1 MRSQR
6 HLENAKSMEPGQVKP
21 LEYVLSAVGVALL
34 DARSLCIQYINPF
47 LHALLK
53 QPWRNQEVIGR
64 LVEEVLP
71 VELPDNVLPLLRH
84 VAETGQSI
92 HYAEA
97 PFEGFLETR
106 GRTYWR
112 ISIERR
118 HEGSNADGEKQ
129 NELSEYTLL
138 IMVEDVTESV
148 RSRLHLNAIHYI
160 SSAIAGPSS
169 LHLVLDRILQVL
181 QDMFGSKRCAIFLI
195 DSSLADIEEIQRSG
209 YEERPHMNLNTPY
222 TARVAA
228 QKGLHPASHNWNPLV
243 NDKVLPGRVI
253 HERRSLTITDTRLTP
268 EIELPFINHQDKP
281 SRPGSAL
288 SVPIFE
294 PSSANRRAYLN
305 DSSSQNMIH
314 TDTVLGTIEVYHRRA
329 RGFPAEEVRLLEQF
343 AQQAGLAIQNAR
355 LFHSINRL
363 ARTASRHARQQ
374 ENIMQA
380 IPDGVVI
387 CDPHWH
393 IADVNQAARQMMG
406 WTEQV
411 LGLTISQA
419 LITSRAT
426 FQEDIARLCENG
438 ELIGYME
445 QRALEGK
452 FDEAKLIGADGN
464 TYSIRTT
471 YTPIQDE
478 LGDIF
483 AFIIIYH
490 DVTEQVAVR
499 ESIEAEVI
507 ARTVEL
513 NQRNTALQRA
523 QEAQE
528 TTNARMALLL
538 EHLPSGVMLVSA
550 HDNSIRVIN
559 QQAVQLLQQMGIY
572 LEPIDNPYEASKR
585 AIGRNCEQLLRS
597 VPMYGAANT
606 LVTYEE
612 TPLYKALVYGQDS
625 EAELR
630 TQKKDGQEIQLLV
643 NAAPLLGTDGTI
655 TSAILVYQEITRIK
669 NLERSR
675 EDFFTTMAH
684 ELKTPLANI
693 RAHLSALLVKDLEW
707 SNEEKYDFL
716 QTADEQVERLVGMI
730 NHFLDASRVEAGALR
745 LEIEPILV
753 PELCE
758 DLQDRLEALISHS
771 QRQLQLQIEPG
782 LQAARGDYELIM
794 SVLTNLLSNAF
805 RYAPEGDAV
814 VLKAEAVREPGQAKA
829 TGIKFSV
836 VDHGPGISEEQQ
848 KALFTRFST
857 FAAMSRPSVD
867 RPGQPTLERREKA
880 TRWSPAT
887 GLGLYI
893 SRGIIEA
900 HESQLTLSSSPGQGA
915 VFSFILPIFK
925 RQHKQRKDT
934 AQEVGVPFRGRL

>member
-1 MRSQR
+1 
-6 HLENAKSMEPGQVKP
+6 METGQVKP
-21 LEYVLSAVGVALL
+21 LEYILSSVAVGVAIL
-34 DARSLCIQYINPF
+34 DANSLCIQYINPY

-53 QPWRNQEVIGR
+53 QPWRNQDVTGR
-64 LVEEVLP
+64 TVREVLP
-71 VELPDNVLPLLRH
+71 ANLPGNVLSLLQH
-84 VAETGQSI
+84 VAKTGQSI
-92 HYAEA
+92 QYAEA
-97 PFEGFLETR
+97 PFEGFLESR

-112 ISIERR
+112 ISIERKR
-118 HEGSNADGEKQ
+118 EESLANGEQQ
-129 NELSEYTLL
+129 NELVKYILL
-138 IMVEDVTESV
+138 ITVEDVTESV

-195 DSSLADIEEIQRSG
+195 DSSLADIEAMRQIG
-209 YEERPHMNLNTPY
+209 GEELPHMSLNTLY

-228 QKGLHPASHNWNPLV
+228 QKGLHQASHDWNPQV
-243 NDKVLPGRVI
+243 NDKVLPGRVVR
-253 HERRSLTITDTRLTP
+253 ERRSLIITDTSLIP
-268 EIELPFINHQDKP
+268 EIELPLINHKDRP
-281 SRPGSAL
+281 SRPGSVL

-294 PSSANRRAYLN
+294 PSPVSRRASPH
-305 DSSSQNMIH
+305 DSSAQNMAH

-374 ENIMQA
+374 ENVMQA

-387 CDPHWH
+387 CDPRWR
-393 IADVNQAARQMMG
+393 IADVNQAARQLMG

-411 LGLTISQA
+411 IGLPISRA
-419 LITSRAT
+419 LTASSAT
-426 FQEDIARLCENG
+426 FQDDESRRYKHDEFTEHL
-438 ELIGYME
+438 EL
-445 QRALEGK
+445 QALEGR
-452 FDEAKLIGADGN
+452 FDETKMVGADGK

-490 DVTEQVAVR
+490 DVTEQVAAR
-499 ESIEAEVI
+499 ESVEAEVI
-507 ARTVEL
+507 ARTAEL
-513 NQRNTALQRA
+513 KQRNVALQTA
-523 QEAQE
+523 QEALE
-528 TTNARMALLL
+528 MTNARMSLLL
-538 EHLPSGVMLVSA
+538 ERLPSGVMLVSA
-550 HDNSIRVIN
+550 QDSNIRIIN
-559 QQAVQLLQQMGIY
+559 QQAVQLLQQMGIS
-572 LEPIDNPYEASKR
+572 LDPIDDPNEAAKQ

-597 VPMYGAANT
+597 IQVYGAANT
-606 LVTYEE
+606 PMPYEE
-612 TPLYKALVYGQDS
+612 TPLYKALLYGQSS
-625 EAELR
+625 EAELH
-630 TQKKDGQEIQLLV
+630 TQKKDGQDIHLLV
-643 NAAPLLGTDGTI
+643 NAAPLVSVDGSI

-693 RAHLSALLVKDLEW
+693 RAHLSALLAKDLEW

-745 LEIEPILV
+745 IEIEPILV
-753 PELCE
+753 SELCE
-758 DLQDRLEALISHS
+758 DLQDRLEALISNS
-771 QRQLQLQIEPG
+771 QRQLQLHIEPG
-782 LQAARGDYELIM
+782 LPAVRGDYELITN
-794 SVLTNLLSNAF
+794 VLTNLLSNAF
-805 RYAPEGDAV
+805 RYTPEGDAV
-814 VLKAEAVREPGQAKA
+814 ILKVEAVREAGQIKPA
-829 TGIKFSV
+829 GIKFSV
-836 VDHGPGISEEQQ
+836 ADHGPGISEELQ
-848 KALFTRFST
+848 KVLFTRFST
-857 FAAMSRPSVD
+857 FAAMSRPSID

-900 HESQLTLSSSPGQGA
+900 HESQLTLNSSPGQGA
-915 VFSFILPIFK
+915 IFSFILPIFK
-925 RQHKQRKDT
+925 RQHKQKKDS
-934 AQEVGVPFRGRL
+934 EVSAPFSGRL